1 MYEPIRTLKAGSHF
15 QSPSGQALLVM
26 LDKMEIPPRDLGF
39 FLEHQSTYS
48 PIIYIGRTAKM
59 ASSEAL
65 SRLHNLAS
73 ETEHLAVHM
82 SQADDALLIGLS
94 VDHKKFKKAATK
106 IRHQIDGK
114 RHLSRV
120 ESTRAT
126 IIAENTI
133 RKMSTMKKNLAL
145 IFQGPTASALDNARN
160 RTRMKQTTLRCARI
174 RSLRPDSVISWAA
187 ALPIT
192 DWKSDG
198 MSNEVFDFLTSRI
211 EAAGE
216 VQPWPP
222 VVREILR
229 IFQLEVM
236 PYSEEYNKFIDSKLH
251 SITARNIS

>member
-1 MYEPIRTLKAGSHF
+1 MS
-15 QSPSGQALLVM
+15 SSVALL
-26 LDKMEIPPRDLGF
+26 
-39 FLEHQSTYS
+39 Q
-48 PIIYIGRTAKM
+48 
-59 ASSEAL
+59 
-65 SRLHNLAS
+65 LHNLAS

-94 VDHKKFKKAATK
+94 DDHTKFKKAATR

-120 ESTRAT
+120 ESTRAM
-126 IIAENTI
+126 IIAEKTI
-133 RKMSTMKKNLAL
+133 RKMSTLRKNLSL

-174 RSLRPDSVISWAA
+174 RSLRPDSIISWAA

-198 MSNEVFDFLTSRI
+198 MSNEVFDYLIGRI
-211 EAAGE
+211 EAAEE

-222 VVREILR
+222 VVREVLR

-236 PYSEEYNKFIDSKLH
+236 PHSEEYNKFLDGKLPL
-251 SITARNIS
+251 ITATNMS

>member
-1 MYEPIRTLKAGSHF
+1 M
-15 QSPSGQALLVM
+15 SPS
-26 LDKMEIPPRDLGF
+26 E
-39 FLEHQSTYS
+39 
-48 PIIYIGRTAKM
+48 
-59 ASSEAL
+59 EAL
-65 SRLHNLAS
+65 SRLHDLAS

-82 SQADDALLIGLS
+82 GQADDALLIGLS
-94 VDHKKFKKAATK
+94 VGHTKFKKAATK

-126 IIAENTI
+126 IIAEKTI
-133 RKMSTMKKNLAL
+133 RKMSTLKKNLSL

-174 RSLRPDSVISWAA
+174 RSLRPDSIISWAG

-198 MSNEVFDFLTSRI
+198 MSNEVFDYLTGRI

-216 VQPWPP
+216 MQPWPP
-222 VVREILR
+222 VVREVLR
-229 IFQLEVM
+229 VVQLEVM
-236 PYSEEYNKFIDSKLH
+236 PHSNEYNKFLDSKLPSNYGH
-251 SITARNIS
+251 KHELTYSDFEHRAPKVPRIEVSSLLRTD

>member
-1 MYEPIRTLKAGSHF
+1 
-15 QSPSGQALLVM
+15 
-26 LDKMEIPPRDLGF
+26 
-39 FLEHQSTYS
+39 
-48 PIIYIGRTAKM
+48 M

-82 SQADDALLIGLS
+82 GQADDALLIGLS

-126 IIAENTI
+126 IIAEKTI
-133 RKMSTMKKNLAL
+133 RKMSTLKKNLSL

-236 PYSEEYNKFIDSKLH
+236 PHSEEYNKFIDNFEHRTPRVQRIEVSSLLR
-251 SITARNIS
+251 TD